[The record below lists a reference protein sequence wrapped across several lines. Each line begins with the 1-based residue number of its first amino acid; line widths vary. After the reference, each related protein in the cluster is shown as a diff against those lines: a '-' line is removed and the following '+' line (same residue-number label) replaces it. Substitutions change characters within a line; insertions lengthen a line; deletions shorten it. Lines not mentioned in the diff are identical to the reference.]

1 MMKEL
6 ITKLNKI
13 FDNRLRLGIMSIL
26 LVNDEADFKR
36 LKEML
41 AATDGNLASHL
52 RALEKVKYIQVHKQ
66 FIGRKPN
73 TSYSVTEAGR
83 KAFNEHLDA
92 LEKLLNT
99 SRSDLKSDTSL

>member
-1 MMKEL
+1 MKGL

-26 LVNDEADFKR
+26 LVNDEADFNR
-36 LKEML
+36 LKEIL

-52 RALEKVKYIQVHKQ
+52 RALEKEGYIKMHKQ
-66 FIGRKPN
+66 FVGRKPN
-73 TSYSVTEAGR
+73 TSYEVTAPGR

-92 LEKLLNT
+92 LEKILNT
-99 SRSDLKSDTSL
+99 SRPELSSDEE